1 MEISSLREIIYSA
14 AALQGI
20 FLATLLFRTQINQP
34 ANKVLSLLLLLLSFH
49 LVLVGFDKQ
58 EFFMSFPHLSRISWI
73 IGATYWP
80 LIFLFIQYLTGTKSK
95 NFFKSYGLF
104 IPFVVLFAI
113 MLPYYVLSAEEKR
126 AILINYEAASQQDF
140 GWINQTMSVL
150 HLIFQ
155 GFFIWYYV
163 RTEKIRATE
172 FAAIEQVRIVWLKRF
187 LQFIFIATV
196 IAVISFYSRAWNI
209 PVLSDAYIFHFI
221 GVVFLFYWLSYK
233 ALTQPVLFGLTSD
246 VPISESNQATEP
258 TLTQRE
264 KYSRSSLN
272 EQQLKETFQLIR
284 DGFERERLH
293 VKTDLTL
300 SSLAAH
306 INTSRHQVS
315 QAISTQY
322 AGNFFDL
329 VNDYR
334 VEEFKRRAT
343 QPEARNLTLLGIA
356 QEAGF
361 SSKATFYSVFKKKTG
376 MTPAEYL
383 EKGA

>member
-58 EFFMSFPHLSRISWI
+58 EFFLAFPHLSRISWI
-73 IGATYWP
+73 IGSTYWP
-80 LIFLFIQYLTGTKSK
+80 LIFLFIQYLTGTKSN

-104 IPFVVLFAI
+104 IPFVVLLTT
-113 MLPYYVLSAEEKR
+113 MVPYYVLSAEEKR
-126 AILINYEAASQQDF
+126 AILINYEAASQYDF
-140 GWINQTMSVL
+140 GWVNQLMSGL

-155 GFFIWYYV
+155 GFFIWYYM
-163 RTEKIRATE
+163 RIEKVRATE
-172 FAAIEQVRIVWLKRF
+172 FAAIEQVRIVWLKHF
-187 LQFIFIATV
+187 LQLIFIATV

-209 PVLSDAYIFHFI
+209 PVLSEAYVFHFI

-233 ALTQPVLFGLTSD
+233 ALTQPVLFGLTSE
-246 VPISESNQATEP
+246 VAHMSEANTSAEPIQ
-258 TLTQRE
+258 TQGE
-264 KYSRSSLN
+264 KYSRSSIN
-272 EQQLKETFQLIR
+272 EQQLKETFELIK

-322 AGNFFDL
+322 SGNFFDL

-376 MTPAEYL
+376 MTPSEYL
-383 EKGA
+383 EK